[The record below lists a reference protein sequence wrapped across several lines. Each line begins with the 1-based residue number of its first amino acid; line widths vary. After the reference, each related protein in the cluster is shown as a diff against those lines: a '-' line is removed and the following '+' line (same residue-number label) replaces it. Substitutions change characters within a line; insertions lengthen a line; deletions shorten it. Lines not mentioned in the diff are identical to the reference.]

1 MLVVADASPLI
12 LLGRLELL
20 HLLPRLFDRVVTP
33 REVFQEV
40 AGEEIALP
48 GSRAVRR
55 AEWLEVVDL
64 DSEAQEALQAT
75 LRSELDLGEAAAIA
89 LARARGADLLLIDER
104 QGRRIARSLGLEITG
119 TIGVLLQAKR
129 RGLIDELRPVLERLQ
144 EQGAWIKE
152 DLLHAVLEAVG
163 EEPEETRAED
173 RPLP

>member
-20 HLLPRLFDRVVTP
+20 DVLPRLFDRVVTP

-40 AGEEIALP
+40 AGGEAALP

-55 AEWLEVVDL
+55 AEWLEVVDV

-75 LRSELDLGEAAAIA
+75 LRSDLDLGEAAAIA

-104 QGRRIARSLGLEITG
+104 QGRRIARGLGLEVKG

-129 RGLIDELRPVLERLQ
+129 RGLIDRLQPILELLQ

-152 DLLHAVLEAVG
+152 DLLHAVLAAAG
-163 EEPEETRAED
+163 EEAED
-173 RPLP
+173 KTEGRPTP